1 MKINLINCLLS
12 VVIATGV
19 SNMSY
24 AEEVPRSQQVITSL
38 PVLTSQNAPAPAEI
52 KNIRMESELMAR
64 ASAPPL
70 SSM

>member
-38 PVLTSQNAPAPAEI
+38 PVLTSQNAPAPAVVVQ
-52 KNIRMESELMAR
+52 
-64 ASAPPL
+64 
-70 SSM
+70 